1 MFLIKEGCITRLVVD
16 CERSSV
22 NTQTG
27 SENNNIIKPSMEK
40 GGCVN
45 KQTDSEGNIL
55 ILSSISSSED
65 QRRAEDIL
73 ESEDGLPTQQV
84 QPIWP

>member
-1 MFLIKEGCITRLVVD
+1 
-16 CERSSV
+16 
-22 NTQTG
+22 
-27 SENNNIIKPSMEK
+27 MEK

-65 QRRAEDIL
+65 QRRAEDSL
-73 ESEDGLPTQQV
+73 ESEDGLAS
-84 QPIWP
+84 QPNKSNQSGREETETSSIRQSPSLVTGEPSRSV